1 MSDLPEDPA
10 ILAAEFV
17 LGTLDP
23 ATARQVAARAGADP
37 ALRRAISAWEERL
50 HPLSAM
56 ADEAV
61 PPDALWQRLA
71 ASIDAG
77 APIEAGAAAHPA
89 SGATANVS
97 PAGVLP
103 AGMSSAGVSSG
114 GVSPAGVSSAGVSS
128 AGVSSAGA
136 SSAGVSSA
144 GVSSVGVSPANLAA
158 SGAAAGM
165 AARAWR
171 SVALWRGATAAG
183 LALAAGLAA
192 YIMLRPPPAP
202 PVAVLLP
209 SGGAAPAYMAQL
221 QPDGTLR
228 VSALHA
234 VAVAPGKDLE
244 LWALPQGASAPIALG
259 VLPSQGRGVAVPNI
273 PVNGTQ
279 LLISLEQKGGSPTG
293 QPQGPVLYAG
303 TLHAVD

>member
-128 AGVSSAGA
+128 AGVSS
-136 SSAGVSSA
+136 
-144 GVSSVGVSPANLAA
+144 VGVSPANLAA
-158 SGAAAGM
+158 SGAAAGL

>member
-10 ILAAEFV
+10 MLAAEFV

-114 GVSPAGVSSAGVSS
+114 GVSPAGV
-128 AGVSSAGA
+128 